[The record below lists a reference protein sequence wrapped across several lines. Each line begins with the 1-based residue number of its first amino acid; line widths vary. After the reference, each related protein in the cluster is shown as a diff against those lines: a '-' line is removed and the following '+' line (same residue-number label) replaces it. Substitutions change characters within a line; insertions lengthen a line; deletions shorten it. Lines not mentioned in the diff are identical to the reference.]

1 MTNDFSYGLNA
12 SAREYDGKHKYIRI
26 TDIDD
31 SSRMFS
37 KKHLTSPNIDFTSNR
52 DYLLHVG
59 DVLFARTGAS
69 TGKTYMYIS
78 EDGCTYFAGF
88 LIRGRVNSNYDINF
102 FFQTTLTDSF
112 KDFVKITSQRS
123 GQPGINS
130 KEYGNYFLH
139 VPEKNEQIEIGKLL
153 NKIDKLLAANQRQ
166 PKHVVFIWILDSS

>member
-1 MTNDFSYGLNA
+1 
-12 SAREYDGKHKYIRI
+12 
-26 TDIDD
+26 
-31 SSRMFS
+31 
-37 KKHLTSPNIDFTSNR
+37 
-52 DYLLHVG
+52 
-59 DVLFARTGAS
+59 
-69 TGKTYMYIS
+69 MYIS

-166 PKHVVFIWILDSS
+166 QKKPWKRGPP